1 MAARHD
7 EIGGLNASAR
17 TFAALPDVLKYPERS
32 VAIAA
37 HAGAIARE
45 ACRRDAARDAAR
57 TTNGRGRLAASFTC
71 NWSQS

>member
-7 EIGGLNASAR
+7 EIGGLNARAQA
-17 TFAALPDVLKYPERS
+17 FAAMPDVLKYPQRS

-45 ACRRDAARDAAR
+45 ACTRDAAR
-57 TTNGRGRLAASFTC
+57 TTLGRGRLAALFTC

>member
-1 MAARHD
+1 M
-7 EIGGLNASAR
+7 
-17 TFAALPDVLKYPERS
+17 PDVLKYRERS

-45 ACRRDAARDAAR
+45 VRGRDAARDAAR
-57 TTNGRGRLAASFTC
+57 TTNGRGRLAAPFTC